1 MQLLIRNEK
10 RQLMTSARKSPV
22 EPETIEPHMCSL
34 DLRIEILGKL
44 PFFSSLSIN
53 EINQVNKSF
62 VERGF
67 QPEETIYY
75 TGEQAERLFVVAAGK
90 VKLLRHTLSGKDIL
104 LDVLKLGDFF
114 GTLST
119 LDVDEYS
126 ETAVA
131 LTTVCTL
138 SISTDDF
145 RHILEKYPSVS
156 VAVLN
161 TMSSRLL
168 EAQDMVHQLSAHT
181 VEQRIAFTLLK
192 LAQKLGEKNEIGL
205 LIQMPLSR
213 DDLAMMVGT
222 TTESASRVMSQLQKD
237 GLIRSGRQW
246 VAITDLEG
254 LRSLSGYG

>member
-1 MQLLIRNEK
+1 
-10 RQLMTSARKSPV
+10 MTPSRKSPV
-22 EPETIEPHMCSL
+22 EPETIEPHMCAL
-34 DLRIEILGKL
+34 DLRLEILGKL
-44 PFFSSLSIN
+44 PFFTSLSSN
-53 EINQVNKSF
+53 EIHQVNQSF
-62 VERGF
+62 VERGY
-67 QPEETIYY
+67 QPDEAIYY
-75 TGEQAERLFVVAAGK
+75 TGEQAERLYVVAAGK
-90 VKLLRHTLSGKDIL
+90 VKLLRHTISGKDIL

-119 LDVDEYS
+119 LGGENYS

-138 SISTDDF
+138 SVSAAGF
-145 RHILEKYPSVS
+145 RHLLEKFPS
-156 VAVLN
+156 VAVAVLD

-192 LAQKLGEKNEIGL
+192 LAEKLGEENDLGL

-222 TTESASRVMSQLQKD
+222 TTESTSRVMSQLQKD

-246 VAITDLEG
+246 VAITDLDR
-254 LRSLSGYG
+254 LRSLSGYE

>member
-1 MQLLIRNEK
+1 
-10 RQLMTSARKSPV
+10 MTPSRKSPV
-22 EPETIEPHMCSL
+22 EPETIEPHMCAL
-34 DLRIEILGKL
+34 DRRLEILGKL
-44 PFFSSLSIN
+44 PFFTSLSSN
-53 EINQVNKSF
+53 EIHQVNQSF
-62 VERGF
+62 VERGYK
-67 QPEETIYY
+67 PDEAIYY
-75 TGEQAERLFVVAAGK
+75 TGEQAERLYVVAAGK
-90 VKLLRHTLSGKDIL
+90 VKLLRHTTSGKDIL

-119 LDVDEYS
+119 LGVENYS
-126 ETAVA
+126 DTAVA

-138 SISTDDF
+138 SISAAGF
-145 RHILEKYPSVS
+145 RHLLEKFPS
-156 VAVLN
+156 VAVAVLD

-192 LAQKLGEKNEIGL
+192 LAEKLGEENDLGL

-222 TTESASRVMSQLQKD
+222 TTESTSRVMSQLQKD

-246 VAITDLEG
+246 VAITDLDR
-254 LRSLSGYG
+254 LRSLSGYE